1 MEVLSFNTFRD
12 GGTIEI
18 TLFGGIQ
25 YFIGNRLNQ
34 KENKVYYAYP
44 KHEHGDKY
52 LASNSDELLKEI
64 VFALQKYKSDYYQ
77 PSIDHFVNTYLMEQ
91 REIVLNKLNL

>member
-25 YFIGNRLNQ
+25 YFIGNRLNK

-91 REIVLNKLNL
+91 RDIILNKLNL